1 MTNLFG
7 RLAIPLGIIAILAI
21 ILASPRSALRGWL
34 AAERPPAGTHAG
46 SPVPPGGA
54 TAEPGDLLVV
64 EFVKPAATATA
75 LVRVTDL
82 PVVRVNGDVDAA
94 TISQGDGVIRVACD
108 GKSGRFDVHVP
119 RSATRVELRV
129 TDRTLFEWS
138 GGQATT
144 IWPMATDSTWLIP
157 LTP

>member
-54 TAEPGDLLVV
+54 TAEPGDLLVIHT
-64 EFVKPAATATA
+64 P
-75 LVRVTDL
+75 
-82 PVVRVNGDVDAA
+82 G
-94 TISQGDGVIRVACD
+94 GG
-108 GKSGRFDVHVP
+108 GWGRP
-119 RSATRVELRV
+119 RARGGRA
-129 TDRTLFEWS
+129 S